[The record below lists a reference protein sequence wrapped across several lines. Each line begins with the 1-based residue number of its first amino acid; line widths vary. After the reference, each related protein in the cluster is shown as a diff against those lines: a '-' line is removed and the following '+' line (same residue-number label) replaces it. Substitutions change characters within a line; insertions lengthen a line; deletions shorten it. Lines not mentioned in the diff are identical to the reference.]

1 MSFSAFQHGSYPVI
15 TPHNET
21 FPPDFNTQRT
31 ELHKVELRTNG
42 KRVFYSI
49 INPRP
54 GSWFGAMYLL
64 DKAGN
69 KIKQKVGLSGKIVA
83 WYIITVYNRVG
94 NW

>member
-69 KIKQKVGLSGKIVA
+69 KIKQKVGQSENVVANIGILQRGK
-83 WYIITVYNRVG
+83 VG
-94 NW
+94 K